1 MISTQDSYLA
11 RVPSRPLLLRGNN
24 GGGEGGKCRLQ
35 SDGRLIELEMAGYGE
50 SRSDEG
56 RRLPLKRSDVKLT
69 LNESQ
74 STIER
79 KRKGIKR
86 GTRLVREMLVFNEM
100 CVERVRKLRDPFKF
114 NVTTKLE
121 NI

>member
-1 MISTQDSYLA
+1 MAEVKAES
-11 RVPSRPLLLRGNN
+11 VPTERWKTDRTRNGRLRESRPV
-24 GGGEGGKCRLQ
+24 
-35 SDGRLIELEMAGYGE
+35 E
-50 SRSDEG
+50 SK
-56 RRLPLKRSDVKLT
+56 RLPLKCSDVKLT
-69 LNESQ
+69 LDEFQ

-79 KRKGIKR
+79 KRKEIE
-86 GTRLVREMLVFNEM
+86 TETLLVHETLVFNEM